1 MAASVDKS
9 KSLLR
14 GIIYGVCALVLVA
27 GGVGIYAWQTNAK
40 KDRVEGENA
49 QLNKLVMEGA
59 KLGRSRL
66 FDSKSLGRVPD
77 VKVVPNEEDA
87 ALLLDNVRGV
97 KGHRD
102 NWPGA
107 AASGV
112 HHGPD
117 G

>member
-1 MAASVDKS
+1 MDKS

-66 FDSKSLGRVPD
+66 FDSKSLGACRMSKSSPM
-77 VKVVPNEEDA
+77 KRMP
-87 ALLLDNVRGV
+87 
-97 KGHRD
+97 HCF
-102 NWPGA
+102 WIT
-107 AASGV
+107 
-112 HHGPD
+112 
-117 G
+117 